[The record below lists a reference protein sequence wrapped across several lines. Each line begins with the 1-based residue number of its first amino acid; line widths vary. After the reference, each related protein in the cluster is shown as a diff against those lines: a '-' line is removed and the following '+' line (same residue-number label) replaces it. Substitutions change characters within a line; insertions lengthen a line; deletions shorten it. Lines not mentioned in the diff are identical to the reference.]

1 MRGALFA
8 ASVAAASVAATVT
21 ASGTVAATA
30 GSGWSVVVTPSPAG
44 ADVSELTGVACSGVG
59 ACTAVGD
66 FQSSGGVF
74 TLAERWN
81 GTAFS
86 VQPTP
91 SPASPPAFS
100 VLRGVSCPAAGEC
113 IAVGGI
119 TSSSSPGLTLAER
132 WDGTA
137 WSTQRTANQSGS
149 QVTDNRLLGV
159 SCPAASACT
168 AVGSYQRG
176 DQTFPLAERWNGNR
190 WTLQSVA
197 SPPGAFTSSLAAV
210 SCSTGSACI
219 AVGTSNDGHGADLPL
234 AEQWNGHAWSIQ
246 SVPSPTSEGGKLAGV
261 SCSAVSACI
270 AVGQFVDQAGA
281 QTFALAERWNGSAWS
296 IQASPSPSGAAD
308 AFLSGVSCPA
318 ATSCD
323 AAGHFFNSTN
333 MELTLAQGWDG
344 SAWSVQ
350 PTPNPGSVADT
361 LSAVACP
368 STTSCVAVGTQYQ
381 AQGKFSALG
390 ERLGA

>member
-1 MRGALFA
+1 MRRVLFA
-8 ASVAAASVAATVT
+8 ASVAACA
-21 ASGTVAATA
+21 AATA
-30 GSGWSVVVTPSPAG
+30 TTSGAVAAAAVPGWSVVVTPRPAG
-44 ADVSELTGVACSGVG
+44 AESELTGVACSGAG

-74 TLAERWN
+74 TLAERWD

-100 VLRGVSCPAAGEC
+100 VLRGVSCPAANEC

-119 TSSSSPGLTLAER
+119 TSSSVPGLTLAEG
-132 WDGTA
+132 WDGST

-159 SCPAASACT
+159 SCPTASACI
-168 AVGSYQRG
+168 AVGSYQSG

-190 WTLQSVA
+190 WTLQSVP
-197 SPPGAFTSSLAAV
+197 SPPGAFTSSLTAV
-210 SCSTGSACI
+210 SCSTGSACT
-219 AVGTSNDGHGADLPL
+219 AVGASNDGHGADLPV

-246 SVPSPTSEGGKLAGV
+246 PVPSPTSEGGKLAGV
-261 SCSAVSACI
+261 SCSAAGACT

-281 QTFALAERWNGSAWS
+281 QTFALAERWDGSAWS
-296 IQASPSPSGAAD
+296 IQASPAPSGAAD
-308 AFLSGVSCPA
+308 AFLAGVSCPA
-318 ATSCD
+318 ATSCN
-323 AAGHFFNSTN
+323 AAGHFFSSTN
-333 MELTLAQGWDG
+333 AELTLAQSWDG
-344 SAWSVQ
+344 STWSVQ
-350 PTPNPGSVADT
+350 PTANPGSVANT

-368 STTSCVAVGTQYQ
+368 ATASCLAVGTQYQ
-381 AQGKFSALG
+381 AQGKFSALA
-390 ERLGA
+390 ERLGS